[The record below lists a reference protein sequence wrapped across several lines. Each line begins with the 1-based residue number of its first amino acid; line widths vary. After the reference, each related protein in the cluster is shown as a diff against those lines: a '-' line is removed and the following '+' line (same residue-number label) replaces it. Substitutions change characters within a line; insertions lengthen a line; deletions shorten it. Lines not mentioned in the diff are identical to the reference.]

1 MTSSD
6 HLSHLPRPLLCS
18 MHRQLGPRELTSLG
32 LSSATRSSLFTFLLL
47 LPVFLFRRVPTRRIF
62 SNSSQVKTNPELI
75 LNILE
80 KIDFSKFSRF
90 VEEPWDWDFCSE
102 DRHGFFS
109 NMHRKEP
116 FATLRSGGLSCK
128 VHTAS
133 TSSNHLLPNSWTLI
147 WFSFWLR
154 VAHWG
159 PNFIHRETSHR
170 PGFSMDCQ
178 SSAWRQS
185 GPRIPDLI

>member
-1 MTSSD
+1 MFHAPTTGPKRA
-6 HLSHLPRPLLCS
+6 HQPRFIFCYQVFFVYVP
-18 MHRQLGPRELTSLG
+18 
-32 LSSATRSSLFTFLLL
+32 SSATSLLISKSTNKTNSDFFLEK
-47 LPVFLFRRVPTRRIF
+47 
-62 SNSSQVKTNPELI
+62 VKTNPELI

-80 KIDFSKFSRF
+80 KIDFSKFSRL
-90 VEEPWDWDFCSE
+90 SKNLGIE
-102 DRHGFFS
+102 DRHRFFS

-133 TSSNHLLPNSWTLI
+133 TSSNHLLPISWTLI
-147 WFSFWLR
+147 FILIWLR

>member
-1 MTSSD
+1 LQ
-6 HLSHLPRPLLCS
+6 LSKN
-18 MHRQLGPRELTSLG
+18 LGIEI
-32 LSSATRSSLFTFLLL
+32 SA
-47 LPVFLFRRVPTRRIF
+47 RRID
-62 SNSSQVKTNPELI
+62 T
-75 LNILE
+75 
-80 KIDFSKFSRF
+80 
-90 VEEPWDWDFCSE
+90 
-102 DRHGFFS
+102 GFFS

-147 WFSFWLR
+147 FILIWLR

>member
-47 LPVFLFRRVPTRRIF
+47 LPVFLFRRTNKTKDLLFRE
-62 SNSSQVKTNPELI
+62 SQNQSGVDFEHSW
-75 LNILE
+75 E
-80 KIDFSKFSRF
+80 DIDFSKFSRL
-90 VEEPWDWDFCSE
+90 SKNLGIE

-133 TSSNHLLPNSWTLI
+133 TSSNHLLPISWTLI
-147 WFSFWLR
+147 WFSFSDLSST
-154 VAHWG
+154 HWG
-159 PNFIHRETSHR
+159 PNFIHRETSL
-170 PGFSMDCQ
+170 GFSMDCQ